1 MSLQDLFA
9 RMEEGE
15 TETLN
20 LIVRADV
27 QGSLEPVVRSVEVLG
42 NKDVK
47 VKILQSAIGDI
58 NESDVMLAEASDG
71 IIIGFNVGVDKSAA
85 QRAELSGVEIRNYN
99 IIYKMIEDLEL
110 ALHGMLEPVFES
122 ITLGHAE
129 VRQLFKV
136 KRGGV
141 VAGCMILDGVV
152 KRNAKARLLRK
163 GVVVLEGRVENI
175 KRFTEDVAEV
185 RTGYEC
191 GINLEGVNSG
201 IEEGDVIEAFEMR
214 QVK

>member
-1 MSLQDLFA
+1 MRSDKEARAIAEERRLKFEAESAQPGRQQMSLQDLFA

-71 IIIGFNVGVDKSAA
+71 IIIGFNVGVDKSPAG
-85 QRAELSGVEIRNYN
+85 RAFRCGNS
-99 IIYKMIEDLEL
+99 
-110 ALHGMLEPVFES
+110 
-122 ITLGHAE
+122 
-129 VRQLFKV
+129 QL
-136 KRGGV
+136 
-141 VAGCMILDGVV
+141 
-152 KRNAKARLLRK
+152 
-163 GVVVLEGRVENI
+163 
-175 KRFTEDVAEV
+175 
-185 RTGYEC
+185 
-191 GINLEGVNSG
+191 
-201 IEEGDVIEAFEMR
+201 
-214 QVK
+214 